1 MSITTKCFAE
11 RRRERR
17 KKEMYSYSKLR
28 GKITEKFGTQAA
40 LAEALGVS
48 LVSVSKKLNGVT
60 GFSQE
65 DIEKWSNLLDISKA
79 EYPDYF
85 FA

>member
-1 MSITTKCFAE
+1 
-11 RRRERR
+11 
-17 KKEMYSYSKLR
+17 MYSYSKLR
-28 GKITEKFGTQAA
+28 GRITEKFGTQAS

-48 LVSVSKKLNGVT
+48 VVSVSKKLNGVT

-65 DIEKWSNLLDISKA
+65 DIEKWSQLLDISKH

>member
-1 MSITTKCFAE
+1 
-11 RRRERR
+11 
-17 KKEMYSYSKLR
+17 MYSYSKLR
-28 GKITEKFGTQAA
+28 GKITEVFGTQAA

-48 LVSVSKKLNGVT
+48 LVSVNKKLNGVT

-65 DIEKWSNLLDISKA
+65 DIEVWSKLLGISKVD
-79 EYPDYF
+79 YPDYF